1 MSIHAI
7 KNQNEFHAIYIYIYI
22 YIYILKQKY
31 QTHVIKNQNTKLMQ

>member
-7 KNQNEFHAIYIYIYI
+7 KNQNEFHAIYI